1 MFIMLKHG
9 EISRDVC
16 SIIFHLHIGQRK
28 FDDTLIGMLHQHL
41 SVPLADDR
49 QAQIDVAPFDPEIF
63 RTFFINEFFRLLRA
77 KGMMMTRDL
86 PMREDYFALFQG
98 NRVKIRS
105 KRSDALDGD
114 ITLTVHGRILFFGF
128 HEKFVG
134 YGALSCCSTLTTILS
149 MGMSAR
155 TEQTL
160 ALAQGWLIG
169 KCRPP

>member
-128 HEKFVG
+128 HGNNWVTVHSVVV
-134 YGALSCCSTLTTILS
+134 LL
-149 MGMSAR
+149 
-155 TEQTL
+155 
-160 ALAQGWLIG
+160 
-169 KCRPP
+169 